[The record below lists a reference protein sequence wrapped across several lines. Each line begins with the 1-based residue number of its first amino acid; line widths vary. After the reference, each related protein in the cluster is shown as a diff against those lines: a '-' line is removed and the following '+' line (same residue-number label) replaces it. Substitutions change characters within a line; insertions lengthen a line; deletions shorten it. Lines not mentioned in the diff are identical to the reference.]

1 MPSLWGL
8 LPLAHLAPLPCS
20 PSWASLK
27 CLRSLLL
34 AALYAI
40 SCRLLPVLRGLR
52 DRPLLQLRRGQRAG
66 LGWGGREGTERG
78 ELRGRLTLLENIKCI
93 QLQHHKA

>member
-1 MPSLWGL
+1 MG
-8 LPLAHLAPLPCS
+8 
-20 PSWASLK
+20 
-27 CLRSLLL
+27 LRSLLL
-34 AALYAI
+34 AALRAI

-52 DRPLLQLRRGQRAG
+52 EQPLLQLRCGQRAG

-78 ELRGRLTLLENIKCI
+78 ELRARLTPLEINECS